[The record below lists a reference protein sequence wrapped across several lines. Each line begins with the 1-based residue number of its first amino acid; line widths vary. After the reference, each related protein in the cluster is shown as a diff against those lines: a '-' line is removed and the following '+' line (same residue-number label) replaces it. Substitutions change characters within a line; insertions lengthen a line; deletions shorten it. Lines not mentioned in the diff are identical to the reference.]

1 MMEKQE
7 TRKNPFYDATKSVF
21 KNMLDMDIN
30 QGSQSG
36 KLKPEENVKVKIDL
50 VGDLSG
56 AVVYN
61 FPKSTTLNIVKA
73 LSGMESDR
81 LDDFATSML
90 GEMANIISGNAVTSL
105 SGMDCKCDIK
115 PPQISLSSA
124 TSDESPNCVD
134 LLLHSQAGEM
144 REQICLSH
152 NP

>member
-7 TRKNPFYDATKSVF
+7 TKKNPFYEATKSVF
-21 KNMLDMDIN
+21 KSMLDMDI
-30 QGSQSG
+30 SQWPRSE
-36 KLKPEENVKVKIDL
+36 KQKPEENVKVQIDL
-50 VGDLSG
+50 VGDISG
-56 AVVYN
+56 AVVYC

-115 PPQISLSSA
+115 PPQISLSSEV
-124 TSDESPNCVD
+124 SDEGPNCVGT
-134 LLLHSQAGEM
+134 LLHSQAGEM
-144 REQICLSH
+144 REQICLLC